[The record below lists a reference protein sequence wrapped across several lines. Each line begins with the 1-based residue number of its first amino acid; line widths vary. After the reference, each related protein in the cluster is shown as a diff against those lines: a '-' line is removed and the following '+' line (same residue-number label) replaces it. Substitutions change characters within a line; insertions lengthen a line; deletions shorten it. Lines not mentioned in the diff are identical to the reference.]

1 MRALCPTAPIAL
13 LTLTLAG
20 ALGACQSAPQTT
32 DEAPAESSGE
42 AALSADAEAGAA
54 EADGEAKEP
63 SRILHR
69 AMSATEAEINTCYRQ
84 ALAQNAEL
92 AGMVQFAWQLDA
104 NNSPV
109 GLQTHADT
117 LGDAALSQCV
127 AEALYPHLV
136 EDGARGASSR
146 EVILSYSFL
155 REHGARE
162 VQLVLGSGAQ
172 AQAQREALPPEAREE
187 GRCNNEHIYD
197 VLYEA
202 YDTINGCY
210 EQALSQKRGLVGAAL
225 AQFIIFPDGST
236 SHIKVA
242 STIDDE
248 NTNRCITETLS
259 ATTFDA
265 PEGGV
270 CTVNYPIELSLRS
283 HPHFMFTAPAP

>member
-1 MRALCPTAPIAL
+1 MRVLCPTAPFAL

-32 DEAPAESSGE
+32 DEAPVE
-42 AALSADAEAGAA
+42 APRQGALSADADASAA
-54 EADGEAKEP
+54 ASSGEAKEP

-69 AMSATEAEINTCYRQ
+69 AMSAAEAEINTCYRR

-92 AGMVQFAWQLDA
+92 AGMLQFAWQLDETNA
-104 NNSPV
+104 PV
-109 GLQTHADT
+109 GLQIHTDT
-117 LGDAALSQCV
+117 VGDAALSQCV

-136 EDGARGASSR
+136 DSDARGASSR

-162 VQLVLGSGAQ
+162 VQLVLGSGAR
-172 AQAQREALPPEAREE
+172 AEAQRDALPPEAREE

-202 YDTINGCY
+202 HGAINGCY
-210 EQALSQKRGLVGAAL
+210 DKALSRTPGLVGAAL
-225 AQFIIFPDGST
+225 AQFIIIPDGST

-242 STIDDE
+242 STIADE
-248 NTNRCITETLS
+248 TTNHCITETLS

-270 CTVNYPIELSLRS
+270 CTINYPIELSLRS